1 MFVLWYLTPL
11 LPYYFSYDIDFTF
24 RCSILVCV
32 FFAFDMTNYETM
44 CFMGCF
50 YWILIIKE

>member
-32 FFAFDMTNYETM
+32 FFAFDMTNYETR

-50 YWILIIKE
+50 